1 MKATGK
7 RWTHLALYLGLV
19 WAAGALVVPRAYR
32 ISFGQGL
39 GLDVDRLPAIGIGA
53 AAMVSVLAVGVAPVG
68 HVVRPC
74 RTASGRLGWAVTVFL
89 GGTVGLSAGIGAW
102 HSGALDV
109 GGPAQRAALCGVPYA
124 LVAAL
129 FIAGV
134 TVRLISGVAVL
145 GVMAYGTA
153 VTHKSQQ
160 EKEMRGLMSGTSLAR
175 QELLLPDP
183 PAGYRVDEGNGTLTA
198 DGFRVHYL
206 PYIPSA
212 AGAARPDVAFMVT
225 RLPHGIGQDGDGVT
239 EATRDLGGGV
249 VEIVLSAHRDG
260 MRLTVTAYGA
270 SGPADRDE
278 LRRMLHTAHP
288 ASDAEVLRALRRP
301 AA

>member
-1 MKATGK
+1 VKATGK

-32 ISFGQGL
+32 IGFGRGL
-39 GLDVDRLPAIGIGA
+39 GIDVDRLPAIAIGA
-53 AAMVSVLAVGVAPVG
+53 AAMVGVLAVGVAPVG

-74 RTASGRLGWAVTVFL
+74 RTPGGRLGWAVTVFV
-89 GGTVGLSAGIGAW
+89 GGTVGLAAGIGAW
-102 HSGALDV
+102 RSGALHV

-134 TVRLISGVAVL
+134 TVRLISGVAML
-145 GVMAYGTA
+145 GVVAYGTA

-160 EKEMRGLMSGTSLAR
+160 EKEMRGLMASTSLAR

-183 PAGYRVDEGNGTLTA
+183 PAGYRVDEGNGDLAA
-198 DGFRVHYL
+198 DGFRVHYV
-206 PYIPSA
+206 PYAPST
-212 AGAARPDVAFMVT
+212 AGGGRPDVAFMVSRGT
-225 RLPHGIGQDGDGVT
+225 GRGGGGIT
-239 EATRDLGGGV
+239 EATRTLGGGA
-249 VEIVLSAHRDG
+249 VEIVLWEHRDG
-260 MRLTVTAYGA
+260 TRLTVTARGP

-278 LRRMLHTAHP
+278 LHRMLRTARP
-288 ASDAEVLRALRRP
+288 ASDAEVLRVLRRP

>member
-32 ISFGQGL
+32 IGFSHGL
-39 GLDVDRLPAIGIGA
+39 GIDVERLPAIGIGA

-74 RTASGRLGWAVTVFL
+74 RTAGGRLGWAVTVFL
-89 GGTVGLSAGIGAW
+89 GGTVGLAAGIGAYR
-102 HSGALDV
+102 SGALHV

-145 GVMAYGTA
+145 GVVAYGTA

-160 EKEMRGLMSGTSLAR
+160 EKEMRGLMAGTSLAR
-175 QELLLPDP
+175 QDLLLPDP
-183 PAGYRVDEGNGTLTA
+183 PAGYRVDEGNGLLTA
-198 DGFRVHYL
+198 DGFGVHYV
-206 PYIPSA
+206 PYAPSTV
-212 AGAARPDVAFMVT
+212 GGGRPDVAFMASRT
-225 RLPHGIGQDGDGVT
+225 TMRDADGIT
-239 EATRDLGGGV
+239 EATRTLGGGN

-260 MRLTVTAYGA
+260 MRLTVTARGP

-278 LRRMLHTAHP
+278 LRRMLRTARP
-288 ASDAEVLRALRRP
+288 ASDAEVLHALRRP

>member
-19 WAAGALVVPRAYR
+19 WAAGALMVPRAYR
-32 ISFGQGL
+32 IGFGHGL
-39 GLDVDRLPAIGIGA
+39 GIDVERLPAIAIGA

-74 RTASGRLGWAVTVFL
+74 RTAGGRLGWAVTVFL
-89 GGTVGLSAGIGAW
+89 GGTVGLAAGIGAW
-102 HSGALDV
+102 RSGALHV

-145 GVMAYGTA
+145 GVVAYGTA

-160 EKEMRGLMSGTSLAR
+160 EKEMRGLMAGTSLAR
-175 QELLLPDP
+175 QDLLLPDP
-183 PAGYRVDEGNGTLTA
+183 PAGYRVDEGNGVLTA
-198 DGFRVHYL
+198 DGFGVHYL
-206 PYIPSA
+206 PYVP
-212 AGAARPDVAFMVT
+212 GAADVAFMVSRDPLRNSGGITEVT
-225 RLPHGIGQDGDGVT
+225 RH
-239 EATRDLGGGV
+239 LGAGAVG
-249 VEIVLSAHRDG
+249 IVLSAHHDG
-260 MRLTVTAYGA
+260 MRITVTASGP
-270 SGPADRDE
+270 SGPRGPADRDE
-278 LRRMLHTAHP
+278 LRRMLHTARP

>member
-19 WAAGALVVPRAYR
+19 WAAGALVVPRTYR
-32 ISFGQGL
+32 IGFGHGL
-39 GLDVDRLPAIGIGA
+39 GLDVDRLPAVAIGA

-74 RTASGRLGWAVTVFL
+74 RTAGGRLGWAMTVFL
-89 GGTVGLSAGIGAW
+89 GGTVGLAAGIGAW
-102 HSGALDV
+102 RSGALHV

-145 GVMAYGTA
+145 GVVAYGTA

-160 EKEMRGLMSGTSLAR
+160 EREMRGLMSGTSLAR
-175 QELLLPDP
+175 QELLLPDA
-183 PAGYRVDEGNGTLTA
+183 PAGYRVDEGNGNLTV

-206 PYIPSA
+206 PYVPSA
-212 AGAARPDVAFMVT
+212 ADVAFMVT
-225 RLPHGIGQDGDGVT
+225 RDSGRGGDGIT
-239 EATRDLGGGV
+239 EMTRHLGGGG
-249 VEIVLSAHRDG
+249 VEMVLSAHRDG
-260 MRLTVTAYGA
+260 MLLTVTAYGT

-278 LRRMLHTAHP
+278 LRRMLRTARP

>member
-1 MKATGK
+1 M
-7 RWTHLALYLGLV
+7 HLALYLGLV

-32 ISFGQGL
+32 IGFGRGLGL
-39 GLDVDRLPAIGIGA
+39 GLDVDRLPAVGIGA

-74 RTASGRLGWAVTVFL
+74 RTPGGRLGWAVTVFL
-89 GGTVGLSAGIGAW
+89 GGTVGLAAGIGAW
-102 HSGALDV
+102 HSGALHV

-134 TVRLISGVAVL
+134 TVRLISGMAVL
-145 GVMAYGTA
+145 GVVAYGTA

-175 QELLLPDP
+175 QELLVPDP
-183 PAGYRVDEGNGTLTA
+183 PAGYRVDEGNGDLTA

-206 PYIPSA
+206 PYVRSTA
-212 AGAARPDVAFMVT
+212 DVAFMVS
-225 RLPHGIGQDGDGVT
+225 RPGHGAGRDGGGIT
-239 EATRDLGGGV
+239 EATRHLAGGA
-249 VEIVLSAHRDG
+249 VEIVLSAQREG
-260 MRLTVTAYGA
+260 MRLTVTARGTG
-270 SGPADRDE
+270 GPADRDE
-278 LRRMLHTAHP
+278 LRRMLRTARP
-288 ASDAEVLRALRRP
+288 ATDAEVLRALRNP

>member
-1 MKATGK
+1 MKVTGK

-32 ISFGQGL
+32 IGFGHGL
-39 GLDVDRLPAIGIGA
+39 GLDVNRLPAAAIGA

-68 HVVRPC
+68 HVVAPC
-74 RTASGRLGWAVTVFL
+74 RTAGGRLGWAVTVFL
-89 GGTVGLSAGIGAW
+89 GGTVGLVAGIGAW
-102 HSGALDV
+102 HSGALHV

-145 GVMAYGTA
+145 GVVAYGTA

-160 EKEMRGLMSGTSLAR
+160 EKEMRGLMTGTSLAR

-183 PAGYRVDEGNGTLTA
+183 PAGYRVDEGNGDLTA
-198 DGFRVHYL
+198 DGFRVHYI
-206 PYIPSA
+206 PYV
-212 AGAARPDVAFMVT
+212 AGVAGVARPDVAFAVTHVGGPHGDGITEVT
-225 RLPHGIGQDGDGVT
+225 RELDGG
-239 EATRDLGGGV
+239 A
-249 VEIVLSAHRDG
+249 VEFVLTAHRDG
-260 MRLTVTAYGA
+260 VRLTVTAQGTTD
-270 SGPADRDE
+270 PADRDE
-278 LRRMLHTAHP
+278 LRRMLRTAHP
-288 ASDAEVLRALRRP
+288 ASDAQVLHALRRP

>member
-32 ISFGQGL
+32 IGFGHGL
-39 GLDVDRLPAIGIGA
+39 GLDVDRLPAVAIGA

-74 RTASGRLGWAVTVFL
+74 RTPGGRLGWAVTVFL
-89 GGTVGLSAGIGAW
+89 GGTVGLAAGIGAW
-102 HSGALDV
+102 RSGALHV

-134 TVRLISGVAVL
+134 AVRLISGVAVL
-145 GVMAYGTA
+145 GVVAYGTA

-183 PAGYRVDEGNGTLTA
+183 PAGYRVDEGSGDLTA

-206 PYIPSA
+206 PYMASA
-212 AGAARPDVAFMVT
+212 ADVAFMVT
-225 RLPHGIGQDGDGVT
+225 RLGHDAARDGGDIT
-239 EATRDLGGGV
+239 EATRHLGGGA
-249 VEIVLSAHRDG
+249 VEIVLSEHRDG
-260 MRLTVTAYGA
+260 MRLTVTAQGTR
-270 SGPADRDE
+270 GPADRDE
-278 LRRMLHTAHP
+278 LRRMLHTARP
-288 ASDAEVLRALRRP
+288 ASDAEILRALRRP